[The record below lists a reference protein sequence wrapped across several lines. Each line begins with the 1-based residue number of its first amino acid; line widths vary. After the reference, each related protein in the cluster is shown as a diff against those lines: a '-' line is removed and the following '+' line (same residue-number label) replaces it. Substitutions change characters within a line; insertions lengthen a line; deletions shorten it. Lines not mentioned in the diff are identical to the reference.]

1 MNIISSLPPT
11 NNASMDYDPPIP
23 PPPLPPPTSV
33 AARFVSQ
40 TSLDAAKAVR
50 EADWKAMHEK
60 LGAEV
65 IPEYKEKGEGEEYDG
80 RSLWEKLQEHKDK
93 KQEAFDEQI
102 KFKNQFRALDED
114 EISFLD
120 TLIDDDFEEE
130 DRKRAVIKEELAGF
144 RAAVISRSSLAP
156 PPVVSAPLTLSPV
169 NAVASTSSRSPVGI
183 IGISIDRVAAAA
195 PQAKTTKKKK
205 SLPGVVVKKTDKGV
219 AKRKMSDVAAIPAVE
234 KTPVVPVAVSVAVPE
249 VLSSTVKSGIV
260 GLGAGSSEDEEVAD
274 VIGGKKRKLV

>member
-1 MNIISSLPPT
+1 
-11 NNASMDYDPPIP
+11 
-23 PPPLPPPTSV
+23 
-33 AARFVSQ
+33 
-40 TSLDAAKAVR
+40 
-50 EADWKAMHEK
+50 MH
-60 LGAEV
+60 
-65 IPEYKEKGEGEEYDG
+65 
-80 RSLWEKLQEHKDK
+80 S
-93 KQEAFDEQI
+93 
-102 KFKNQFRALDED
+102 
-114 EISFLD
+114 
-120 TLIDDDFEEE
+120 
-130 DRKRAVIKEELAGF
+130 
-144 RAAVISRSSLAP
+144 AVISRSSLAP

-219 AKRKMSDVAAIPAVE
+219 AKRKMSDVAAIPTVE